1 MECLIIGINYIFPVK
16 LLKISANGN
25 SSRKNPVLFFL
36 YNAFTKE
43 SEAVKNTQKNGSGET
58 DMNRFGS
65 HPNHENRAI
74 KEGPPSQGLSKA
86 RWAGSFEF

>member
-43 SEAVKNTQKNGSGET
+43 SETVKKKRFIVISDELDTSSNFVPDVSPLMGSLGRLVKTSLGKAVFCE
-58 DMNRFGS
+58 
-65 HPNHENRAI
+65 
-74 KEGPPSQGLSKA
+74 
-86 RWAGSFEF
+86 